1 MVRSPK
7 KLENA
12 FSLVEILV
20 VVSIILLLTGFSVA
34 NYNNFNQENLLKKE
48 VNKFIDVL
56 SLVKTKAVTADI
68 NFDCKVEFSID
79 EEFAGYQV
87 GVNTSGYDFK
97 QCCRDVATKAIS
109 NCGLPIQSYNFP
121 ANISEIFGTT
131 SVIFYPLPSG
141 ASIATIT
148 IKNSSIN
155 KCIDISI
162 TANGVITAGDQ
173 TICS

>member
-79 EEFAGYQV
+79 EQIADYL
-87 GVNTSGYDFK
+87 
-97 QCCRDVATKAIS
+97 S
-109 NCGLPIQSYNFP
+109 NHI
-121 ANISEIFGTT
+121 IFLLML
-131 SVIFYPLPSG
+131 VRCL
-141 ASIATIT
+141 
-148 IKNSSIN
+148 
-155 KCIDISI
+155 
-162 TANGVITAGDQ
+162 
-173 TICS
+173 

>member
-68 NFDCKVEFSID
+68 NFDCKVEFSIN

-87 GVNTSGYDFK
+87 GVDTSGYDFK
-97 QCCRDVATKAIS
+97 QCCRNVATKAIS
-109 NCGLPIQSYNFP
+109 NCGSVIQEYYFP
-121 ANISEIFGTT
+121 ANISKIAGELSID
-131 SVIFYPLPSG
+131 FYPLVTGASG
-141 ASIATIT
+141 ATVT
-148 IKNSSIN
+148 IKNNSID
-155 KCIDISI
+155 KCIDVLISI
-162 TANGVITAGDQ
+162 NGVITAGDQ